1 MNIIE
6 QVDYLM
12 QGTEYGDEQ
21 LKKAMSDELE
31 ERLKEAEKEKR
42 PLRVYCGFDPSTS
55 DLHLGHTV
63 PIRKLRQFQELGHTV
78 IFLVGN
84 FTSLIGDPSDK
95 DELRPSLS
103 VEEVEENSKSY
114 ARQAFKILDS
124 EKTLIEYNAKW
135 LSDLNFE
142 KLIKAAS
149 QFTISEFMNRDN
161 FKKRYDKGE
170 EIYLHETLYAFLQGY
185 DAFSLDADVQVGG
198 TDQFFNIVIAS
209 RRIMTVLGKKPNV
222 ALIMGI
228 LPGTNG
234 KTKMSKSLGN
244 HIPLLAQHEDMYGM
258 IMNIPDDTMGSYMRL
273 LTRWTPDEISRME
286 QRVKEGSLSVRS
298 LKMKLAYEIVS
309 IYYYESMAD
318 RAQYTYKRGL
328 SEESF

>member
-1 MNIIE
+1 
-6 QVDYLM
+6 
-12 QGTEYGDEQ
+12 
-21 LKKAMSDELE
+21 
-31 ERLKEAEKEKR
+31 
-42 PLRVYCGFDPSTS
+42 
-55 DLHLGHTV
+55 
-63 PIRKLRQFQELGHTV
+63 
-78 IFLVGN
+78 
-84 FTSLIGDPSDK
+84 
-95 DELRPSLS
+95 
-103 VEEVEENSKSY
+103 
-114 ARQAFKILDS
+114 
-124 EKTLIEYNAKW
+124 
-135 LSDLNFE
+135 
-142 KLIKAAS
+142 
-149 QFTISEFMNRDN
+149 
-161 FKKRYDKGE
+161 
-170 EIYLHETLYAFLQGY
+170 
-185 DAFSLDADVQVGG
+185 
-198 TDQFFNIVIAS
+198 
-209 RRIMTVLGKKPNV
+209 MTVLGKKPNV

>member
-1 MNIIE
+1 MNIRE
-6 QVDYLM
+6 QVEYLM
-12 QGTEYGDEQ
+12 QGTEYGDEKIKKTMTAE
-21 LKKAMSDELE
+21 LK

-42 PLRVYCGFDPSTS
+42 PLRVYCGFDPRNA

-63 PIRKLRQFQELGHTV
+63 PMRKLRQFQELGHTV

-95 DELRPSLS
+95 DELRPRLS
-103 VEEVEENSKSY
+103 VEEVEENSKTY

-124 EKTLIEYNAKW
+124 EKTVIEYNAKW
-135 LSDLNFE
+135 LSELTFE
-142 KLIKAAS
+142 KVIKLAS
-149 QFTISEFMNRDN
+149 QFSIMEFMKRDN
-161 FKKRYDKGE
+161 FRARADRGE

-198 TDQFFNIVIAS
+198 ADQFFNIVIAS
-209 RRIMTVLGKKPNV
+209 RRIMTALGKKPNV

-228 LPGTNG
+228 LPGTDG
-234 KTKMSKSLGN
+234 KRKMSKSLGN
-244 HIPLLAQHEDMYGM
+244 YIRILSQHEEMYSK
-258 IMNIPDDTMGSYMRL
+258 IMDIPDDAITGYMRL
-273 LTRWTPDEISRME
+273 LTSWTPDEIGRME
-286 QRVKEGSLSVRS
+286 ERVKDGSLSIQS

-309 IYYYESMAD
+309 IYHYKSMAD

-328 SEESF
+328 SE